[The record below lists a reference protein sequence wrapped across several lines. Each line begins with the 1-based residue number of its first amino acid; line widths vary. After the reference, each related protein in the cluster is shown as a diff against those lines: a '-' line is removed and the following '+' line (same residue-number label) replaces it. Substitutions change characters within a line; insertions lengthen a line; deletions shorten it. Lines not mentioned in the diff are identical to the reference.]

1 MNPQLLQHLASRLDV
16 DADNLRVQTSSGGDI
31 NQAFRLVD
39 DDNSWFVKINLADCL
54 FMFEAEQRGLD
65 LIQASNSIR
74 VPLGLGSG
82 QYQQWS
88 YLLLEYI
95 DLRGN
100 PDSQALAV
108 ALAAMHG
115 CQSDSFGNDFD
126 NTIGSTPQ
134 VNTRENSWTD
144 FWSEHRIGHQISL
157 MMERGL
163 DKGLIQRLQALQ
175 SVIDY
180 FFRNYSPLP
189 SLLHGDLWSGNWA
202 ADAAGQPVIYDPA
215 CYFGDHEA
223 DLAMMELF
231 GSPGDSF
238 FRAYHEAFP
247 IDPGYGERK
256 LLYNLYH
263 IVNHALLF
271 GGGYANQAS
280 RMADQLLHLAD

>member
-1 MNPQLLQHLASRLDV
+1 MNLQLQQHLASRLNV
-16 DADNLRVQTSSGGDI
+16 DADNLRVHTSPGGDI
-31 NQAFRLVD
+31 NQAFRLSNDVD
-39 DDNSWFVKINLADCL
+39 SWFVKINAADSL
-54 FMFEAEQRGLD
+54 FMFEAEHRGLD
-65 LIQASNSIR
+65 LIQASNSIKVPR
-74 VPLGLGSG
+74 VLGCG
-82 QYQQWS
+82 QFQQWS
-88 YLLLEYI
+88 YLLLEYM

-100 PDSQALAV
+100 PDSQALAA

-144 FWSEHRIGHQISL
+144 FWSEHRIGYQISL
-157 MMERGL
+157 LQERGL
-163 DKGLIQRLQALQ
+163 DKRLVERLRALQ

-231 GSPGDSF
+231 GSPGDGF
-238 FRAYHEAFP
+238 FRAYHKLFP

-271 GGGYANQAS
+271 GGGYAGQAS
-280 RMADQLLHLAD
+280 RTADQLLRLAD